1 MPCVIISTTYLS
13 ASLRAELPHD
23 WVGTQSGVAA
33 GVGVDVGVFGTAP
46 LPTTELLRKDK
57 LLSARA
63 ACNGLFAISIE
74 NYCLPQITTVE
85 SKTIF

>member
-13 ASLRAELPHD
+13 ASLRAELAQD
-23 WVGTQSGVAA
+23 WAGTQSGVAA

-46 LPTTELLRKDK
+46 LPTTELLRKER

-63 ACNGLFAISIE
+63 ACK
-74 NYCLPQITTVE
+74 QIKV
-85 SKTIF
+85 I